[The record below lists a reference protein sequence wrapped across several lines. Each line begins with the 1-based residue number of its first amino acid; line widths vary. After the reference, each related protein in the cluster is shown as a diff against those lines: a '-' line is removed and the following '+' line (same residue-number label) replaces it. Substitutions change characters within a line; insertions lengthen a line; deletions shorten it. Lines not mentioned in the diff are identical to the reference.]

1 MIPEWEFKVVDNL
14 FEQHAIA
21 QVWKFFSELEWWYPE
36 LSSRE
41 IFPGPSLTH
50 VLLRRTESFLL
61 QSMFQPDS
69 PQLVSCASQLGAMSR
84 ILASASTSASIRA
97 QAMLLYAM
105 VSTISYKSAGE
116 EIPTE
121 VSQENLKMAF
131 EALDILTSHSLPI
144 LPMHHMILSEMQWSC
159 GLRSLGDDT
168 ALNAM
173 KTFNKAMKLGKNT
186 SKINHPL
193 FLAFC
198 FGIAMCE
205 DNRDG
210 LRKEAFTI
218 FSLKAK
224 GQLRWISGK
233 YTAFRGFL
241 EFKQGVRRMKKL
253 RQREEAG
260 PLPYNGLFGVDNH

>member
-1 MIPEWEFKVVDNL
+1 
-14 FEQHAIA
+14 
-21 QVWKFFSELEWWYPE
+21 
-36 LSSRE
+36 
-41 IFPGPSLTH
+41 
-50 VLLRRTESFLL
+50 
-61 QSMFQPDS
+61 
-69 PQLVSCASQLGAMSR
+69 
-84 ILASASTSASIRA
+84 
-97 QAMLLYAM
+97 M

-116 EIPTE
+116 NIPME

-131 EALDILTSHSLPI
+131 EALDILTSHSLPV
-144 LPMHHMILSEMQWSC
+144 LPMHHMILAEMQWSC

-173 KTFNKAMKLGKNT
+173 KAFNKDIKVGNS
-186 SKINHPL
+186 SKVNHPL

-218 FSLKAK
+218 FSLKAR

-233 YTAFRGFL
+233 YTTFRGFY

-253 RQREEAG
+253 RQREEVG
-260 PLPYNGLFGVDNH
+260 PLPFNGLFRVDNQ